1 MHITHN
7 IKHVALYVGHLYKP
21 FWSKK
26 IDRVGRG
33 GQGRSGK
40 VREGQ
45 NMAPEMDSNQL
56 GGTFWG
62 YTSCTSYTSG
72 QPGVIR
78 QSRVA
83 EIL

>member
-1 MHITHN
+1 MWDTCTSHFG
-7 IKHVALYVGHLYKP
+7 A
-21 FWSKK
+21 KK
-26 IDRVGRG
+26 LTGLAGGVRE